1 MSDEELLADSELATD
16 DNVKKSL
23 STAIGDWA
31 KLDAEAT
38 TLGARMKEIADEMS
52 AMKMK
57 TLPDLLSAFGSLS
70 FTDEATGLM
79 VSLEMLVVGSVVKKD
94 LEKRAAQLKYL
105 AAMGGESLIRT
116 SVAVDF
122 DRGDAEK
129 ARQFIDSIKALGAEP
144 NISESVN
151 AASLCAWGRDK
162 LESGAELDFP
172 AVGLAVIKIA
182 EPRIPV
188 KRTQKVRTRK

>member
-1 MSDEELLADSELATD
+1 MPTDQELLADSELATD

-38 TLGARMKEIADEMS
+38 TLGARLKEIADEMS

-57 TLPDLLSAFGSLS
+57 TLPELLSAFGSLS

-94 LEKRAAQLKYL
+94 LEKRAAQLKYI
-105 AAMGGESLIRT
+105 AEHGGASLIKT
-116 SVAVDF
+116 AIEVTF
-122 DRGDAEK
+122 DKGDSEK
-129 ARQFIDSIKALGAEP
+129 ARTFIESVKALGVEP
-144 NISESVN
+144 NVVESVH

-172 AVGLAVIKIA
+172 QAGLAVIKVA

-188 KRTQKVRTRK
+188 KRATKVRTR